1 MDGDVRDLSAWEWDN
16 PCYLPVRREDS
27 RGMLKT
33 MVSWGN
39 ASSSKPLHSS
49 RDTVIAS
56 RFGHLKGS

>member
-1 MDGDVRDLSAWEWDN
+1 MDSDVRDLSAWE
-16 PCYLPVRREDS
+16 LGQSLLSSIRREDS

-56 RFGHLKGS
+56 RFGHVKGS